1 MIDKPKVVVSK
12 CLGFSKC
19 RYNGQV
25 IQDDFVDKLGEYVDY
40 ITVCPEVEI
49 GLGIPRKPIRL
60 VLEDNEIILFQ
71 PETKNEYT
79 YEMKKFTNYFLSSL
93 KDVDGFL
100 LKGRSPSC
108 GIKDTKVYD
117 GKKNPNVLRKED
129 GIFAK
134 EVLKKYPYLA
144 IEGEGRL
151 TNFKIREH
159 FLAHLYT
166 MNRFKIVEKERIM
179 KSLVDFH
186 SKNKYLL
193 MAHNPEIL
201 KVLGRIVANHDKL
214 NIETILNNY
223 KFNLGKALKN
233 LPRKTN
239 YINALMH
246 IFGYFSNGLS
256 KEEKK
261 FSLYLLNKYR
271 NESIPLSVPLNVFRA
286 YAIKYN
292 ENYLLKQTIWSCYP
306 EGLIDLKDSGKNLK
320 N

>member
-1 MIDKPKVVVSK
+1 MFHKPKVVVSK

-25 IQDDFVDKLGEYVDY
+25 IQDDFVDKLGEYVHY

-49 GLGIPRKPIRL
+49 GLGIPRKSIRL
-60 VLEDNEIILFQ
+60 VLEDNEITLFQ

-79 YEMKKFTNYFLSSL
+79 NKMKKFTDDFLSSL

-108 GIKDTKVYD
+108 GIKDTKIYD
-117 GKKNPNVLRKED
+117 GKKNPNVLRKGD

-166 MNRFKIVEKERIM
+166 MNRFKIVEKERTM

-201 KVLGRIVANHDKL
+201 KELGRIVANHDKL
-214 NIETILNNY
+214 DIETIFKNY
-223 KFNLGKALKN
+223 KFNLGKALKD
-233 LPRKTN
+233 LPKKTN

-246 IFGYFSNGLS
+246 IFGYFSYELS
-256 KEEKK
+256 KQEKK
-261 FSLYLLNKYR
+261 FSLDLLNKYR
-271 NESIPLSVPLNVFRA
+271 NESIALSVPLNVFRT

-292 ENYLLKQTIWSCYP
+292 KKYLLEQTIWSCYP
-306 EGLIDLKDSGKNLK
+306 EGLMNLKDSKRN
-320 N
+320 

>member
-1 MIDKPKVVVSK
+1 MFYKPKVVVSK

-25 IQDDFVDKLGEYVDY
+25 IQDDFVDKLGEYVHY

-60 VLEDNEIILFQ
+60 VLEDNEITLFQ

-79 YEMKKFTNYFLSSL
+79 YEMKKFTNDFLSSL

-108 GIKDTKVYD
+108 GIKDTKIYD
-117 GKKNPNVLRKED
+117 GKKNPNVLRKGD

-134 EVLKKYPYLA
+134 EVLRKYPYLA

-166 MNRFKIVEKERIM
+166 MNRFKIVEKERTM

-186 SKNKYLL
+186 SKNKYFL

-214 NIETILNNY
+214 DIETIFKNY
-223 KFNLGKALKN
+223 KFNLGKALKD
-233 LPRKTN
+233 LPKKTN

-246 IFGYFSNGLS
+246 IFGYFSYELS
-256 KEEKK
+256 KQEKK
-261 FSLYLLNKYR
+261 FSLDLLNKYR
-271 NESIPLSVPLNVFRA
+271 NESIPLSVPLNVFRT

-292 ENYLLKQTIWSCYP
+292 KKYLLEQTIWSCYP
-306 EGLIDLKDSGKNLK
+306 EGLMNLKDSRRN
-320 N
+320 

>member
-1 MIDKPKVVVSK
+1 MFHKPKVVVSK

-25 IQDDFVDKLGEYVDY
+25 IQDDFVDKLGEYVHY

-49 GLGIPRKPIRL
+49 GLGIPRKSIRL
-60 VLEDNEIILFQ
+60 VLEDNEITLFQ

-79 YEMKKFTNYFLSSL
+79 NKMKKFTDDFLSSL

-108 GIKDTKVYD
+108 GIKDTKIYD
-117 GKKNPNVLRKED
+117 GKKNPNVLRKGD

-134 EVLKKYPYLA
+134 EVLKKYSYLA

-166 MNRFKIVEKERIM
+166 MNRFKIVEKERTM

-201 KVLGRIVANHDKL
+201 KELGRIVANHDKL
-214 NIETILNNY
+214 DIETIFKNY
-223 KFNLGKALKN
+223 KFNLGKALKY
-233 LPRKTN
+233 LPKKTN

-246 IFGYFSNGLS
+246 IFGYFSYELS
-256 KEEKK
+256 KQEKK
-261 FSLYLLNKYR
+261 FSLDLLNKYR
-271 NESIPLSVPLNVFRA
+271 NESIALSVPLNVFRT

-292 ENYLLKQTIWSCYP
+292 KKYLLEQTIWSCYP
-306 EGLIDLKDSGKNLK
+306 EGLMNLKDSKRN
-320 N
+320 